1 MRNQIHKFTITILF
15 CLLTT
20 LSFAQKSEVYA
31 NNQRIYNRATELY
44 NHDMFGEAQKHFI
57 MFAERTTEREMKI
70 NAYYFAGVCAM
81 ELLNPDAVNL
91 LLKVGTQY
99 TDHSKSKPALF
110 QLGKYFYRLKDN
122 KNAVKYLSLVGA
134 EDLTPEQAEHMFFI
148 KGYCYFKLDDFENA
162 KKSLGNIID
171 NPNKYLESANY
182 YYGYIIYREG
192 KYEQAL
198 EHFTKVGKNKIFGGL
213 SQVYIAQIY
222 FAQKKYVDVV
232 SFADTITNKEIVN
245 DVAGIVG
252 QSYFQLGNYNKALPF
267 LERFHSKS
275 PNGKTNQDIYR
286 LGYSYLRV
294 GDHAKAIEYLSKIAI
309 EKDST
314 SQFASYHL
322 AEAYLAT
329 NQKQA
334 ARLAFDRAYHNGFN
348 SQVTELSLFNHA
360 KLSFELS
367 FQQEALKDLVKFV
380 NDYSSSDIIDEAK
393 SMMSDLLTATK
404 NYKDAIPI
412 IESINKPNTTTQLA
426 YQRVCYYRAE
436 ELYLN
441 NDYVGAKSTFTKSQ
455 LYELDKKLYAL
466 ASFWLAE
473 IAFREGQF
481 AESIRLYKNFQK
493 YPEVKDTRFYPLS
506 FYNMAYS
513 HLKVEDYDNCIS
525 EMKKFTATEYALN
538 NIEIYTDANM
548 RIADCYL
555 VLRQYQKALDQYSFI
570 TEKNLNGSDYALYQK
585 ATIYGVLNRADDKIA
600 MLSVIINQYKKSTY
614 IDDAVYEISLV
625 KMQSERFNDAITG
638 YQNIIDNYPRSQYL
652 RKAIQNKGLCYYNTN
667 RDKEALEV
675 FKQLITE
682 YPNTPEARDALMVA
696 KNIFVSNSDADGY
709 LEYVKVLPNVELS
722 PTYQDSITYESAFNA
737 YKSGDCN
744 KSSKLFGNYINR
756 FPGGFFILRANYYK
770 AECDFSLK
778 NYDSA
783 LVCYEFVSLQNR
795 NEFTE
800 KSTRQTAVLYYMK
813 KNFAKALDN
822 YASLERIASNRDN
835 LSIALTGQIKSAAQ
849 LGNTEAAAAAS
860 IRYLNST
867 VTQKDGIIEARLNMA
882 RFYQSRNQIDSAMID
897 YQFVAKETKN
907 IWAAESKYQI
917 AFIQYLRKDL
927 KACKKTIFDI
937 ADNLSVHEYWVAKS
951 YLLLADVYVAEKD
964 NFQAKATLQ
973 SILENYDGEDVK
985 SIASE
990 KLKVI
995 IASEEA
1001 SNKKIAPSDN

>member
-1 MRNQIHKFTITILF
+1 MRNSTYHLIATLLLSFFAT
-15 CLLTT
+15 LTT
-20 LSFAQKSEVYA
+20 AQKSEVYL
-31 NNQRIYNRATELY
+31 NNQKIYNRATELY
-44 NHDMFGEAQKHFI
+44 NHDMFGEAQKHYL
-57 MFAERTTEREMKI
+57 MFAERTSDREMKI

-91 LLKVGTQY
+91 LLKVGTQF

-110 QLGKYFYRLKDN
+110 QLGKYYYRLKDN
-122 KNAVKYLSLVGA
+122 KSAVKYLALVGA
-134 EDLTPEQAEHMFFI
+134 EDLTPEEAEHMHFI

-162 KKSLGNIID
+162 KKSLGNIVEK
-171 NPNKYLESANY
+171 PNKYYESANY

-192 KYEQAL
+192 KYDEAL
-198 EHFTKVGKNKIFGGL
+198 DHFGRVGKNKTFGGL

-222 FAQKKYVDVV
+222 FAQKKYNEVV

-252 QSYFQLGNYNKALPF
+252 QSYFQLGSYDKALPF
-267 LERFHSKS
+267 LEKFHTKS
-275 PNGKTNQDIYR
+275 PYGKTNQDIYR
-286 LGYSYLRV
+286 LGYSYLRT
-294 GDHAKAIEYLSKIAI
+294 GNNEKAIEYLSKIAT

-348 SQVTELSLFNHA
+348 AQVTELSLFNHA

-367 FQQEALKDLVKFV
+367 FQQEALKDLAKFV
-380 NDYSSSDIIDEAK
+380 NDYPESTIIDEAK
-393 SMMSDLLTATK
+393 GLFSDLLTATK

-412 IESINKPNTTTQLA
+412 IESIKRPNDATKLA

-441 NDYVGAKSTFTKSQ
+441 NDYAGAKATFTKSQ
-455 LYELDKKLYAL
+455 SYELDKKLFAL

-481 AESIRLYKNFQK
+481 SESIRLYKNFQK
-493 YPEVKDTRFYPLS
+493 YPEIKDTRFYPLS

-513 HLKVEDYDNCIS
+513 HLKLESYEDCIT
-525 EMKKFTATEYALN
+525 EMKNFTASAYALN
-538 NIEIYTDANM
+538 NIEIYTDASM

-555 VLRQYQKALDQYSFI
+555 VLRQYQKALNQYGVI
-570 TEKNLNGSDYALYQK
+570 IEKNLNGSDYALYQQ
-585 ATIYGVLNRADDKIA
+585 ATIYGVLNKPDDKIVA
-600 MLSVIINQYKKSTY
+600 LTQIINQYKKSTY
-614 IDDAVYEISLV
+614 IDDAVYEVALV
-625 KMQSERFNDAITG
+625 KMQDERFNDAISG
-638 YQNIIDNYPRSQYL
+638 FQNIIDNYPRSQYL
-652 RKAIQNKGLCYYNTN
+652 RKAIQNKGLCYYNTD
-667 RDKEALEV
+667 RDQEALQI

-696 KNIFVSNSDADGY
+696 KNIFVSNADADGY

-737 YKSGDCN
+737 YKAGDCN
-744 KSSKLFGNYINR
+744 KSSKLFGTYITR
-756 FPGGFFILRANYYK
+756 FPGGFFILRANFYK

-778 NYDSA
+778 NYDTA
-783 LVCYEFVSLQNR
+783 LVCYEYVSLQNR
-795 NEFTE
+795 NEFSE
-800 KSTRQTAVLYYMK
+800 KSIKQTAVLYYMK
-813 KNFAKALDN
+813 KKFEKALDN

-835 LSIALTGQIKSAAQ
+835 LSIALLGQIKSAAQ

-867 VTQKDGIIEARLNMA
+867 VSQKDGIIEARLNMA
-882 RFYQSRNQIDSAMID
+882 RFYLSRNQLDSAMTE

-907 IWAAESKYQI
+907 VWAAESKYQI
-917 AFIQYLRKDL
+917 AFIQYQRKDF
-927 KACKKTIFDI
+927 KNSKKTIFDI
-937 ADNLSVHEYWVAKS
+937 ADNLSTHEYWVAKS

-973 SILENYDGEDVK
+973 SILENYDGEDIK
-985 SIASE
+985 AIASE

-1001 SNKKIAPSDN
+1001 NNNKTPKSDN